1 MLLLYALAPLIAL
14 VAVGGLVA
22 VLRWTFS
29 GESLE
34 LHREIVTAEDYGLL
48 RPAAVVDDPV
58 DAETMRQ
65 RLADAG
71 IRCTT
76 AVGRDG
82 RVRVLV
88 FADELDKARRV
99 VG

>member
-1 MLLLYALAPLIAL
+1 MLLYALAPLIAL
-14 VAVGGLVA
+14 VAVGGLIA

-48 RPAAVVDDPV
+48 RAAVVVDDPAS
-58 DAETMRQ
+58 AEAVRQ
-65 RLADAG
+65 RLTDAG

-76 AVGRDG
+76 AVGRDR

-88 FADELDKARRV
+88 FADELEKARRV